1 MLGLN
6 QTDGAALSGVD
17 HLRQSIRNILTT
29 PIGTRVMRR
38 DFGSRVFELIDSPL
52 NGQTQVALIA
62 ATAEALDQWE
72 PRFSLSRV
80 SVASGEAGAIVLD
93 LVGTYIPEGREI
105 TLTGI
110 YL

>member
-6 QTDGAALSGVD
+6 QTDGSPLSGVD

-29 PIGTRVMRR
+29 PLGTRVMRR
-38 DFGSRVFELIDSPL
+38 DFGSRIFELIDSPL
-52 NGQTQVALIA
+52 DGQTQVSLIA
-62 ATAEALDQWE
+62 ATAEALDRWE
-72 PRFSLSRV
+72 PRFNLSHV
-80 SVASGEAGAIVLD
+80 SVSSGEAGGVVLD

-105 TLTGI
+105 TLPGI

>member
-6 QTDGAALSGVD
+6 QTDGLPLSGVD

-29 PIGTRVMRR
+29 PVGTRVMRR
-38 DFGSRVFELIDSPL
+38 DFGSRIFELIDSPMD
-52 NGQTQVALIA
+52 GQTQVSLIA
-62 ATAEALDQWE
+62 ATAEALDRWE

-80 SVASGEAGAIVLD
+80 SVSSGEAGAIVLD

-105 TLTGI
+105 TLPGV

>member
-6 QTDGAALSGVD
+6 QTDGLPLSGVD

-38 DFGSRVFELIDSPL
+38 DFGSRIFELIDSPMD
-52 NGQTQVALIA
+52 GQTQVSLIA
-62 ATAEALDQWE
+62 ATAEALDRWE

-80 SVASGEAGAIVLD
+80 SVSSGEDGAIVLD
-93 LVGTYIPEGREI
+93 LVGTYVPEGRENPW
-105 TLTGI
+105 
-110 YL
+110 

>member
-6 QTDGAALSGVD
+6 QTDGSGLSGVD
-17 HLRQSIRNILTT
+17 HLRQSIMNILTT
-29 PIGTRVMRR
+29 PIGSRVMRR
-38 DFGSRVFELIDSPL
+38 DFGSRLFELIDSPL
-52 NGQTQVALIA
+52 DGQTQVSLIA
-62 ATAEALDQWE
+62 ATAQALDQWE

-80 SVASGEAGAIVLD
+80 SVASGAPGVIVLD

-105 TLTGI
+105 TLPGI